1 MTDMV
6 ARDDMRAAG
15 PSAGAGT
22 AGSGAVLRLAL
33 KVDGAVSGLVAALSL
48 LGARMLDEALGLPA
62 WLHWGQ
68 GAFLA
73 VYAAALWYGATRETV
88 VRPIA
93 VAAVVLNVVW
103 ALGCAALLTAG
114 WFAITVLGVCYVG
127 FIGVAVLV
135 FASLQVAGLRRDA
148 A

>member
-6 ARDDMRAAG
+6 ARDDIRADG
-15 PSAGAGT
+15 PRGHAAT
-22 AGSGAVLRLAL
+22 AGNEGLLRFAL
-33 KVDGAVSGLVAALSL
+33 KLDGAVSGLVAALSL

-73 VYAAALWYGATRETV
+73 VYAAALWYAATRPAA

-103 ALGCAALLTAG
+103 AVGCGALLTAG
-114 WFAITVLGVCYVG
+114 WFAITGLGICYVG
-127 FIGVAVLV
+127 LIGVAVLV
-135 FASLQVAGLRRDA
+135 FASLQVAGLRRA
-148 A
+148 G

>member
-1 MTDMV
+1 MV
-6 ARDDMRAAG
+6 AMNDIRADGPSGGAVAAG
-15 PSAGAGT
+15 DEFL
-22 AGSGAVLRLAL
+22 LRFAL
-33 KVDGAVSGLVAALSL
+33 KLDGAVSGLVAALSL

-73 VYAAALWYGATRETV
+73 VYAGALWYAATRRAV

-103 ALGCAALLTAG
+103 AVGCVALLTAG
-114 WFAITVLGVCYVG
+114 WFAITAAGVCYVG

-135 FASLQVAGLRRDA
+135 FAALQVAGLRRA
-148 A
+148 G